1 MNKLLPGFSEGF
13 PVALRVWLVF
23 LLCLVLLGYSVPF
36 SIVVGAV
43 GGIASGWVVAWWNS
57 KDEPST
63 APSDSEPQD
72 EPEEAPVKLS
82 GLALAKQRRE
92 ARARKRSQKS
102 SIPLTGLLN
111 RSK

>member
-57 KDEPST
+57 KDQPSP
-63 APSDSEPQD
+63 APSEPQD

-82 GLALAKQRRE
+82 GLALAKQRRD
-92 ARARKRSQKS
+92 ARARKRVQKS

>member
-57 KDEPST
+57 KDEPKE
-63 APSDSEPQD
+63 APSEPQD

-82 GLALAKQRRE
+82 GLTLAKQRRD
-92 ARARKRSQKS
+92 ARARKRSQKNS
-102 SIPLTGLLN
+102 TPLTGLLN

>member
-1 MNKLLPGFSEGF
+1 MNKLLPGFSDGF
-13 PVALRVWLVF
+13 PVALRVWLAF

-43 GGIASGWVVAWWNS
+43 GGIAGGWVVAWWNS
-57 KDEPST
+57 KDKPQKVS
-63 APSDSEPQD
+63 SESQD
-72 EPEEAPVKLS
+72 EQEEAPIKVS
-82 GLALAKQRRE
+82 GLTLAKQRRE

>member
-63 APSDSEPQD
+63 APSEPQD
-72 EPEEAPVKLS
+72 EPEETPVKLS
-82 GLALAKQRRE
+82 GLTLAKQRRD